1 MTKYGFGFDGIPAFF
16 KLDAQG
22 KPNGEFIDGNAWGD
36 NIPKNI
42 APPMDE
48 FFHGK

>member
-36 NIPKNI
+36 NIPENI